1 MPAVNWGREL
11 ATMRA
16 RFGGRVAVEDA
27 AGAARYA
34 EVIDRAAGLGRRL
47 REAGIGPG
55 DRVAT
60 VARNG
65 RLALAI
71 SWGVMLSGAAEVPLN
86 IAYTEAEFRD
96 ALAIAGIRS
105 VACTNEHAALFRDAG
120 CAVHAMEDVG
130 AEGLE
135 AGLFPSVPAGAPG
148 RIGFTSGTTGR
159 PKAIVT
165 SQRARFLGHLLL
177 QASLP
182 WLPGAGSRC
191 LAMTPFAHGASL
203 QTYAWLSQGGT
214 MVLQDGVDPERVRPL
229 LAGGLEAMFAAP
241 TVLAKLA
248 AAFAGAE
255 LPGLRT
261 IFTGTAP
268 LPPLLYGRVR
278 DMFGPVVRVTY
289 GKTEVVNPITILRP
303 EETDS
308 WYAGGGGA
316 DGAAC
321 VGWPGQ
327 GVEVVID
334 GGAEGEVLLR
344 AAHMSEGTLDADFN
358 VVPWRVDGFHATGD
372 VGRIDE
378 QGRLHLVARLSDAMK
393 SGGYKIYPQ
402 EIERALAPAGDAVVV
417 GFPSDYWGEI
427 IVAVVEAASPGWEA
441 AAKAACGDLAPFKR
455 PRFHAS
461 VAALPRN
468 GQGKVVRRLLLA
480 ELQRQWRL
488 VDGPRPV
495 FERIG

>member
-1 MPAVNWGREL
+1 
-11 ATMRA
+11 
-16 RFGGRVAVEDA
+16 
-27 AGAARYA
+27 
-34 EVIDRAAGLGRRL
+34 
-47 REAGIGPG
+47 
-55 DRVAT
+55 
-60 VARNG
+60 
-65 RLALAI
+65 
-71 SWGVMLSGAAEVPLN
+71 
-86 IAYTEAEFRD
+86 
-96 ALAIAGIRS
+96 
-105 VACTNEHAALFRDAG
+105 
-120 CAVHAMEDVG
+120 
-130 AEGLE
+130 
-135 AGLFPSVPAGAPG
+135 
-148 RIGFTSGTTGR
+148 
-159 PKAIVT
+159 
-165 SQRARFLGHLLL
+165 
-177 QASLP
+177 
-182 WLPGAGSRC
+182 
-191 LAMTPFAHGASL
+191 
-203 QTYAWLSQGGT
+203 
-214 MVLQDGVDPERVRPL
+214 
-229 LAGGLEAMFAAP
+229 
-241 TVLAKLA
+241 
-248 AAFAGAE
+248 
-255 LPGLRT
+255 
-261 IFTGTAP
+261 
-268 LPPLLYGRVR
+268 
-278 DMFGPVVRVTY
+278 
-289 GKTEVVNPITILRP
+289 
-303 EETDS
+303 
-308 WYAGGGGA
+308 
-316 DGAAC
+316 
-321 VGWPGQ
+321 
-327 GVEVVID
+327 VEVVID